1 MAIVSRL
8 IHHLERIKNKPFTGW
23 VGLIRVTKVGE
34 SPIKSDHTKMTTT
47 KKLASNMDG
56 RMWRLEV
63 AYAVGYYEISD
74 L

>member
-1 MAIVSRL
+1 MAIVSRP

-23 VGLIRVTKVGE
+23 VGPRCVSKVGE

-47 KKLASNMDG
+47 KKLTSNMDG
-56 RMWRLEV
+56 RIRKLEV